1 MKSLIAVNNKFMTIS
16 PKELIEK
23 IKKTKHVEGVEA
35 YFDYEN
41 DHEMFYLNELIDE
54 LKENN
59 LILQIHVNINL
70 PYDVQLQYFKHIEK
84 YSEYLGYPINVTI
97 HSIYNEDKKI
107 SKEETLK
114 YIGDLVLNTDPN
126 KIIICLE
133 NLNDSEGMDRLEL
146 EAIEDIVVN
155 DENLYLTY
163 DIGHVLA
170 DWADPT
176 DISSY
181 MKEEMR
187 NVHIHTKNY
196 IDDHR
201 PIYEGD
207 MYMNMI
213 IKSILFLINI
223 NYKYNIVYEYDIYYC
238 KGDTLEERLDDYLS
252 SIDYVSDKYQ
262 GV

>member
-1 MKSLIAVNNKFMTIS
+1 MKSLISINNKFMTIS
-16 PKELIEK
+16 PKELVKK
-23 IKKTKHVEGVEA
+23 IKGTKHVEGVEA
-35 YFDYEN
+35 FIDYESEY
-41 DHEMFYLNELIDE
+41 EMYYLNELIDE
-54 LKENN
+54 LKEND
-59 LILQIHVNINL
+59 LVLQIHAQITL
-70 PYDVQLQYFKHIEK
+70 PYDEQLQYFKHIEK
-84 YSEYLGYPINVTI
+84 YSEYLGYPITVTI
-97 HSIYNEDKKI
+97 HSIYNENKEI
-107 SKEETLK
+107 SKEETIK
-114 YIGDLVLNTDPN
+114 YVGDLVLNTDPN

-133 NLNDSEGMDRLEL
+133 NLNDSEDRDRLEL

-181 MKEEMR
+181 MKEEIR
-187 NVHIHTKNY
+187 NIHLHTKNH

-223 NYKYNIVYEYDIYYC
+223 NYKYNIVYEYDLNYC
-238 KGDTLEERLDDYLS
+238 KGDTTEERLDDFLS